1 MEDVLIALAVGF
13 AGGVAAGLLGIGGGA
28 VFIPGM
34 VFLLD
39 REQNV
44 AQGISLTVIVVTAL
58 VAGWKHSRHGN
69 VDFQVARWMI
79 PSAVALSVV
88 GALLATQL
96 SADVLRR
103 IFGSFVL
110 IVALRV
116 LYEAITSWQTAR
128 VAARVTAMDGS
139 NAASASSAAS
149 AANAEGAGGASTVGE
164 GVAGEDG
171 PSEGE
176 S

>member
-79 PSAVALSVV
+79 PIAVLLSVV

-96 SADVLRR
+96 SAEVLRR

-116 LYEAITSWQTAR
+116 LYETITSWR
-128 VAARVTAMDGS
+128 RARVTAMEGS
-139 NAASASSAAS
+139 NAASASSATS

-176 S
+176 L